1 MASGIFAEKRK
12 SMTSF
17 YIPSTWRRLAAK
29 GIDSLIRAI
38 FYLPF
43 IKSFFL
49 LIFTDEDVTISLV
62 SLFVMFI
69 TPAIYEFV
77 FLVFMQATPGKWLM
91 GLKVVPFSDVGANLD
106 WRQCFLRPFVERF
119 SFFFS
124 LAIYAVAFF
133 RYDRTHLADW
143 IAETRVVQFALRP
156 TPTKIRWF
164 LGSILVL
171 VNILEGVQS
180 SSRMLRVIDWGK
192 GQVEL
197 RELIS
202 ADSLDEELF
211 EEE

>member
-1 MASGIFAEKRK
+1 MATGIFAEKRK

-17 YIPSTWRRLAAK
+17 YFPSTLRRLAAK
-29 GIDSLIRAI
+29 GIDSLIRSV

-49 LIFTDEDVTISLV
+49 LAFTDEDVTISLI

-69 TPAIYEFV
+69 TPVIYEFV

-91 GLKVVPFSDVGANLD
+91 GLKVVPFSDVAADLD
-106 WRQCFLRPFVERF
+106 WRQCFLRPFVERL

-143 IAETRVVQFALRP
+143 IAETRVVQFAPRP
-156 TPTKIRWF
+156 ASTKIRWF
-164 LGSILVL
+164 LGSILIL
-171 VNILEGVQS
+171 VNVLEGVQS
-180 SSRMLRVIDWGK
+180 SVKMLRVIDWEK

-197 RELIS
+197 RSLVTI
-202 ADSLDEELF
+202 DSLDDEF
-211 EEE
+211 VEEE